1 MIILRK
7 LNKLFGIRDEQGND
21 PLPNPLFL
29 PDPEIE
35 RQYGEIE
42 LQVENTKKYD
52 LGQNKLDKT
61 SKTIVKELRKE
72 IIKGRHYYDDGNN
85 ETADSHY
92 LSRLSKNPRESHLV
106 SKYING
112 KDRLN
117 YRIYKPQLVE
127 DLDTGEIKYIQK
139 IVFESCYGH
148 DTNGQGSY

>member
-29 PDPEIE
+29 PDPDIE

-72 IIKGRHYYDDGNN
+72 IIKGRDTITMTEIMKRPIHTIY
-85 ETADSHY
+85 
-92 LSRLSKNPRESHLV
+92 
-106 SKYING
+106 
-112 KDRLN
+112 LN
-117 YRIYKPQLVE
+117 YLRIQEKV
-127 DLDTGEIKYIQK
+127 I
-139 IVFESCYGH
+139 
-148 DTNGQGSY
+148 